1 MSEASSQNYFFI
13 PEEARPIIEVE
24 GHSHRT
30 DKNIARENAKIR
42 IDPFNAEFA
51 LEISIPKES
60 LKKLIIA
67 AKKFLETGKKAC
79 FIEDEFR
86 VGEIRDEKSISAKE
100 ALKGGF

>member
-1 MSEASSQNYFFI
+1 MSEASSQNHFFI

-30 DKNIARENAKIR
+30 DKDVARENAKIR
-42 IDPFNAEFA
+42 IDPSNAEFE

-67 AKKFLETGKKAC
+67 ARKFLETGKRAC
-79 FIEDEFR
+79 FIEGEFR
-86 VGEIRDEKSISAKE
+86 VGEIREEKVIPAKE
-100 ALKGGF
+100 ALKGAF